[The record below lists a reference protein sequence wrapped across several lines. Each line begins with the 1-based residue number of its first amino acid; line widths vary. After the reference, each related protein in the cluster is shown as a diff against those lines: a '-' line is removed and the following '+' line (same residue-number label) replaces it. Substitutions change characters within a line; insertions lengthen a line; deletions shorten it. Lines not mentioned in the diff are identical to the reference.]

1 MTTDHRLRAAVHEL
15 VEAIPVPAAAPPVT
29 LLPARRSWRPVVV
42 AAAVVVLLLAV
53 GLVRLPAAPSA
64 PVAGP
69 ATLPRLF
76 ADHSYLTATVS
87 AAPAGPAIAIYGYGQ
102 GDLPFQTPQL
112 IAVGMD
118 GRTYREI
125 DIASK
130 RGRPVDASALKSL
143 AAPALLSPDGS
154 RVAVADDRG
163 PAIDVAIVDLTTGR
177 TRSHPVPA
185 GSAVQLLA
193 WSPDSMRLAYAVA
206 PYRAD
211 SHGDPRPALAADGEL
226 TLLDL
231 ATGVTST
238 VAGQR
243 GVLDAAFSPDGRTL
257 AVQVGT
263 ELRLLDAGG
272 GSTVV
277 PLPGRHR
284 LGGPAAWSPDGSRL
298 ALFRMAAGSPAW
310 AAGYWSPDGL
320 AVLDLP
326 TGVST
331 PLDTDA
337 TAILGWQGA
346 DLLAT
351 NHNTIVSVPP
361 TGSARLLARL
371 QPGDDHWIVTV
382 QLATARTSD
391 LQVRDT
397 GVDRGPWP
405 WWLRV
410 LTVGL
415 LFLAGGGVLVALRRR
430 RAH

>member
-1 MTTDHRLRAAVHEL
+1 MTTDQRLRAAIHEL
-15 VEAIPVPAAAPPVT
+15 VEAIPVPTVAPPVM
-29 LLPARRSWRPVVV
+29 LVASRRSWRPVLA
-42 AAAVVVLLLAV
+42 AAAVVMLLLAV
-53 GLVRLPAAPSA
+53 GLARLPAAPGA
-64 PVAGP
+64 PAAGP
-69 ATLPRLF
+69 ATLPRVF

-102 GDLPFQTPQL
+102 GDMPFQTPQL
-112 IAVGMD
+112 VAVGID

-130 RGRPVDASALKSL
+130 RGWPVD
-143 AAPALLSPDGS
+143 ALLSPDGS
-154 RVAVADDRG
+154 GVAVSDALG
-163 PAIDVAIVDLTTGR
+163 PVQDVAIVDLTTGR

-206 PYRAD
+206 PYRPD
-211 SHGDPRPALAADGEL
+211 SHGDPRVALAADGEL

-263 ELRLLDAGG
+263 ELRLLTGG
-272 GSTVV
+272 GSTVL
-277 PLPGRHR
+277 PLPDRHR

-298 ALFRMAAGSPAW
+298 ALYRMAAGSPSW
-310 AAGYWSPDGL
+310 AAGYWYPDGL
-320 AVLDLP
+320 AVLDLS
-326 TGVST
+326 TRAST

-337 TAILGWQGA
+337 TAVLGWQGA

-351 NHNTIVSVPP
+351 NHDTIVSVPP

-371 QPGDDHWIVTV
+371 QPGDDQFIDTV
-382 QLATARTSD
+382 QFATARTSD

-397 GVDRGPWP
+397 GIDRGPWP

-410 LTVGL
+410 LTIGP
-415 LFLAGGGVLVALRRR
+415 LFLAGGVVLIARRR
-430 RAH
+430 QRAH